1 MVDAA
6 SNEERSPERREARVA
21 LPWSTLLRPDVGDP
35 PGRSERPGMV
45 DAASN
50 EERSPERRE
59 AQFEA
64 PYDAMVELVVR
75 GDVVAALVVG
85 EDHHTAL
92 PLVSTATNPRAPP
105 DRSSSRRKA
114 TTI

>member
-1 MVDAA
+1 
-6 SNEERSPERREARVA
+6 
-21 LPWSTLLRPDVGDP
+21 
-35 PGRSERPGMV
+35 MV

-75 GDVVAALVVG
+75 GDVVAAPSW
-85 EDHHTAL
+85 AL
-92 PLVSTATNPRAPP
+92 
-105 DRSSSRRKA
+105 
-114 TTI
+114 